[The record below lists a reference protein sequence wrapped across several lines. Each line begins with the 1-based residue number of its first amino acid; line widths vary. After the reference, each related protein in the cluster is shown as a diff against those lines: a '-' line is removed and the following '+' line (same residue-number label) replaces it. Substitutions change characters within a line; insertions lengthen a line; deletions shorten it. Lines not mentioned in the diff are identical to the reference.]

1 MRIIFV
7 LSLISNFLSFTAEA
21 DPLFTGEVPQ
31 LLYNKM
37 VEANCK
43 PIEKFYARDVYKPS
57 FIFPNSFNE
66 YSDPAIF
73 TCEELRVTS
82 DSRYKI
88 VVLNNEMV
96 EGRYQYK
103 PINSCKSEI
112 LFVEMPGGLS
122 IKKITVNSIND
133 INLWS
138 NTRKYIVKKER
149 ALLPLKGSEVD
160 VILESVD
167 GVSYGLFCYGG
178 LWYNF
183 LFD

>member
-1 MRIIFV
+1 MRIIFA
-7 LSLISNFLSFTAEA
+7 LSLIGNFLSFASGAE
-21 DPLFTGEVPQ
+21 PLYTGEVPQ
-31 LLYNKM
+31 LLYRKM
-37 VEANCK
+37 VDAHCK

-66 YSDPAIF
+66 YSNLAIF
-73 TCEELRVTS
+73 ACEELSDTS
-82 DSRYKI
+82 ESRYKI
-88 VVLNNEMV
+88 VVLNNEMI
-96 EGRYQYK
+96 EGKYQYK

-112 LFVEMPGGLS
+112 PFTDMPGGLS
-122 IKKITVNSIND
+122 VKKITVNSIDD

-138 NTRKYIVKKER
+138 NTRKYIVKKEP

-167 GVSYGLFCYGG
+167 GISYGLFCYRG

-183 LFD
+183 SFD